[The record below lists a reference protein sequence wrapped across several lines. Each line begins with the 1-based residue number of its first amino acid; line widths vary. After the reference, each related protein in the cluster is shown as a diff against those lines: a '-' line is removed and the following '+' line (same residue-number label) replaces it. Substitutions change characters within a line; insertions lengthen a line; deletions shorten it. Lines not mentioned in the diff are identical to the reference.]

1 MTQQIINLGN
11 GPDTATGDSLYV
23 AFTKTNENFTE
34 LYGIIG
40 SNSATD
46 LIGNTITANYFV
58 TTGNVRAANVI
69 SYGNIETIGNVVGS
83 GFYYANGVSVFSNV
97 PFDSIST
104 NVVPSVDSVLYIGTV
119 EKQWL
124 SAFINSNIVL
134 SGSTITTANGQLYI
148 DGNAVTGTYS
158 NTNVASFLPSYVGN
172 IGAITVIGDLT
183 VPTNL
188 ILGGTL
194 VTTANNQLYVNGNL
208 VAGNYG
214 NANVASFL
222 PTYSGNIG
230 PIQVLGN
237 VIGDQFFYSNGTVLS
252 GVQGPQGPTGPQG
265 PRGPQGSAGPQGPRG
280 PQGSQGPQG
289 PTGPQGSQGPA
300 GPSAWIYIT
309 GNTIAANNQQFIANT
324 LSGSFYL
331 TLPAAPTTG
340 AIVEVTDGGNFA
352 LIPLIVDPNGSTI
365 ENQSDYVNLDI
376 TNTTF
381 QFIFAASSWQ
391 VTSTIGARGNVGP
404 QGPTGPAVE
413 TLSPFLLMGV

>member
-214 NANVASFL
+214 NANVAAYL
-222 PTYSGNIG
+222 PTYSGLIGGTLSTGSQPNITSTG
-230 PIQVLGN
+230 TLTSLTVAGNITSGNANILGTLTVPSIVTSGTSGNITGVNYIVANYFQGNGSLLSSLTGSNVSGN
-237 VIGDQFFYSNGTVLS
+237 VTSAVQSHYANIANSVAGGNVTGQVANSLVAGTVYASAQPNITSTGTLS
-252 GVQGPQGPTGPQG
+252 GLGITGKLN
-265 PRGPQGSAGPQGPRG
+265 
-280 PQGSQGPQG
+280 
-289 PTGPQGSQGPA
+289 
-300 GPSAWIYIT
+300 IT
-309 GNTIAANNQQFIANT
+309 GNVNVA
-324 LSGSFYL
+324 
-331 TLPAAPTTG
+331 
-340 AIVEVTDGGNFA
+340 GN
-352 LIPLIVDPNGSTI
+352 
-365 ENQSDYVNLDI
+365 
-376 TNTTF
+376 
-381 QFIFAASSWQ
+381 
-391 VTSTIGARGNVGP
+391 
-404 QGPTGPAVE
+404 
-413 TLSPFLLMGV
+413 